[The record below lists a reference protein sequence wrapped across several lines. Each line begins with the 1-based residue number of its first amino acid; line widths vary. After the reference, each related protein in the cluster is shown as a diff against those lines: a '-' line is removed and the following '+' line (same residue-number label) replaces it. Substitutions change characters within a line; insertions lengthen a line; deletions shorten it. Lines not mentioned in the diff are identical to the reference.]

1 MSKSI
6 PQHKAMAMGE
16 RVTGMKH
23 GGCVKAAKAMAKGGT
38 VHDDAAMD
46 KKLITAEL
54 KKRGL
59 AKGGRC

>member
-6 PQHKAMAMGE
+6 PQHKAMAMGD

-23 GGCVKAAKAMAKGGT
+23 GGYVGKAKAMAKGGE

-46 KKLITAEL
+46 KKLIAAEL

-59 AKGGRC
+59 RKGGKC